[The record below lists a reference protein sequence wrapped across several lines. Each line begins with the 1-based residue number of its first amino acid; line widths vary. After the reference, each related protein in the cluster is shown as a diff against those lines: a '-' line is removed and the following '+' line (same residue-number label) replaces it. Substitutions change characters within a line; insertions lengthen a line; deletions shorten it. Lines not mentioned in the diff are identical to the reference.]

1 AHFRD
6 HEKEELSHYSKS
18 TTDIEYDYPFGTKE
32 LWGIANRTDYDLKQH
47 SDHSGKKLEYR
58 DPHSNEVFTPFV
70 IEPSVG
76 VSRLLLAVLVDAYD
90 VVEGGRS
97 TTTDANKEEEVV
109 LRLHPA
115 IAPVQVAVFPLS
127 KKKELQDR
135 AQGIAKVLR
144 ADFRVQ
150 YDESGSIGRR
160 YRRQDE
166 IGTLHCVTIDFDSLE
181 DKKVTVRH
189 RDTME
194 QERVAIEELTD
205 YIRESVSNIS
215 T

>member
-1 AHFRD
+1 M
-6 HEKEELSHYSKS
+6 SH
-18 TTDIEYDYPFGTKE
+18 
-32 LWGIANRTDYDLKQH
+32 NRLY
-47 SDHSGKKLEYR
+47 
-58 DPHSNEVFTPFV
+58 
-70 IEPSVG
+70 
-76 VSRLLLAVLVDAYD
+76 
-90 VVEGGRS
+90 
-97 TTTDANKEEEVV
+97 
-109 LRLHPA
+109 
-115 IAPVQVAVFPLS
+115 LS
-127 KKKELQDR
+127 KKKELQDK
-135 AQGIAKVLR
+135 AQEIAKVLR
-144 ADFRVQ
+144 ADFRVP

-205 YIRESVSNIS
+205 YIKESASNIS